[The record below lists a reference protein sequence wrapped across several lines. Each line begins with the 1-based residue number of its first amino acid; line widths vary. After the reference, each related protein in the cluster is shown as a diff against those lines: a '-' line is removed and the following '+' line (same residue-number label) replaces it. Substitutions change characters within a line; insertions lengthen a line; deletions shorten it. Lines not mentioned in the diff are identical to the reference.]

1 MIGSLPR
8 TMVLLEGQ
16 RFCKSGHISAIQL
29 EKLQEQAVRQTL
41 IELEKTGP
49 GQLTDG
55 EQAKPSF
62 LIYPYV
68 CLLLFFNEKNK
79 ICPFHLA

>member
-1 MIGSLPR
+1 M
-8 TMVLLEGQ
+8 LEAQ
-16 RFCKSGHISAIQL
+16 QAYKLGHLTLTQL
-29 EKLQEQAVRQTL
+29 DRLQDQAVRQTL
-41 IELEKTGP
+41 VELEKTGP

-68 CLLLFFNEKNK
+68 FKRD
-79 ICPFHLA
+79 IH